1 MPESSSS
8 FNILSIQSIKGRT
21 CASRLFL
28 PFRYQDQMNISALII
43 EDHPIY
49 RDALL
54 VFMRH
59 MLGDAMVAAVTSTE
73 EALAQA
79 VKYRGLRLILLDL
92 GLPGMNGVE
101 AISSL
106 RKNFTDVAIVVI
118 SASED
123 RREVDAAL
131 RAGAKAF
138 ISKAVSTEVMAEIV
152 RKILAQETLDSNWIT
167 LRGKQANKEEPLLAL
182 TPRQQETLILLCQ
195 GLSNKEIGLRLE
207 LAEITVK
214 MHVTSIFR
222 VLNVVNRTQ
231 AVLAA
236 RRLGLYSPDQ

>member
-1 MPESSSS
+1 M
-8 FNILSIQSIKGRT
+8 K
-21 CASRLFL
+21 
-28 PFRYQDQMNISALII
+28 ISALII

-59 MLGDAMVAAVTSTE
+59 MLGAAQVAAVTSTE
-73 EALAQA
+73 QALAQA
-79 VKYRGLRLILLDL
+79 GEYAGLRLILLDL

-101 AISSL
+101 AITSL
-106 RKNFTDVAIVVI
+106 RRAYATAAIVVI

-138 ISKAVSTEVMAEIV
+138 ISKAVSTELMSEVV
-152 RKILAQETLDSNWIT
+152 RKILANEVLETTWVT
-167 LRGKQANKEEPLLAL
+167 LRGKQVNKEEPLLTL
-182 TPRQQETLILLCQ
+182 TPRQQETLTLLCQ

-214 MHVTSIFR
+214 MHVTSIFK
-222 VLNVVNRTQ
+222 VLQVVNRTQ

-236 RRLGLYSPDQ
+236 RRLGLYEPD

>member
-1 MPESSSS
+1 MT
-8 FNILSIQSIKGRT
+8 I
-21 CASRLFL
+21 A
-28 PFRYQDQMNISALII
+28 ALII

-54 VFMRH
+54 IFMRQI
-59 MLGDAMVAAVTSTE
+59 LGDSLVAAVTSTE
-73 EALAQA
+73 EALVQHSM
-79 VKYRGLRLILLDL
+79 YGSLRLILLDL
-92 GLPGMNGVE
+92 GLPGMNGAE
-101 AISSL
+101 AIHSL
-106 RKNFTDVAIVVI
+106 RRHYPAAMIVVV

-138 ISKAVSTEVMAEIV
+138 ISKAVSTDMMAGVV
-152 RKILAQETLDSNWIT
+152 RKILANETLETNWIT
-167 LRGKQANKEEPLLAL
+167 LRGKQANKEEPLLEL

-236 RRLGLYSPDQ
+236 RRLGLYTPD

>member
-1 MPESSSS
+1 
-8 FNILSIQSIKGRT
+8 
-21 CASRLFL
+21 
-28 PFRYQDQMNISALII
+28 MNISALII

-54 VFMRH
+54 LFMRH
-59 MLGDAMVAAVTSTE
+59 LLGAAQVAAVTSTE
-73 EALAQA
+73 EALAQSA
-79 VKYRGLRLILLDL
+79 SHAGLRLILLDL
-92 GLPGMNGVE
+92 RLPGMNGVE
-101 AISSL
+101 AICSL
-106 RKNFTDVAIVVI
+106 RKHYPDAAIVVV

-138 ISKAVSTEVMAEIV
+138 ISKAVSTDLMIEVV
-152 RKILAQETLDSNWIT
+152 RKILANEVLDTNWIT

-182 TPRQQETLILLCQ
+182 TPRQQETLTLLCQ
-195 GLSNKEIGLRLE
+195 GLSNKEIGLRLD

-236 RRLGLYSPDQ
+236 RSLGLYTPDQN

>member
-1 MPESSSS
+1 
-8 FNILSIQSIKGRT
+8 
-21 CASRLFL
+21 
-28 PFRYQDQMNISALII
+28 MNISALII

-59 MLGDAMVAAVTSTE
+59 MLGESHVAALTSTE

-79 VKYRGLRLILLDL
+79 SQHGAIRLILLDL

-101 AISSL
+101 AIASL
-106 RKNFTDVAIVVI
+106 RKAYTQAAIVVV

-138 ISKAVSTEVMAEIV
+138 ISKAVSTELMSDIV
-152 RKILAQETLDSNWIT
+152 RKILANEVLDTTWVT

-182 TPRQQETLILLCQ
+182 TPRQQETLTLLCQ

-236 RRLGLYSPDQ
+236 RRLGLYTPD

>member
-1 MPESSSS
+1 
-8 FNILSIQSIKGRT
+8 
-21 CASRLFL
+21 
-28 PFRYQDQMNISALII
+28 
-43 EDHPIY
+43 
-49 RDALL
+49 
-54 VFMRH
+54 MRH
-59 MLGDAMVAAVTSTE
+59 MLGPAQVVAVASTE

-79 VKYRGLRLILLDL
+79 HGLAGLRLILLDL

-101 AISSL
+101 AITSL
-106 RKNFTDVAIVVI
+106 RKAYADVAIVVV

-138 ISKAVSTEVMAEIV
+138 ISKAVSTEVMSEV
-152 RKILAQETLDSNWIT
+152 VHKILAHEPLETTWVS
-167 LRGKQANKEEPLLAL
+167 LRGKQTGKDEPLLNL
-182 TPRQQETLILLCQ
+182 TPRQQETLSLLCQ
-195 GLSNKEIGLRLE
+195 GLSNKEIGLRLD

-222 VLNVVNRTQ
+222 ALSVVNRTQ

-236 RRLGLYSPDQ
+236 RRLGLYNPDQED